1 MSKWFAFIIVGT
13 LVGLLIVHGE
23 VEAVKTGYDIRQLSM
38 RKHELNH
45 RVKTVESE
53 IARLTAYETLEIQ
66 MAKDKN
72 QFIQPAYKQIARV
85 QPEHLKEQVVKSDSQ
100 IVLAKWFVGTARA
113 QD

>member
-1 MSKWFAFIIVGT
+1 MAKWFAFIIVGT

-53 IARLTAYETLEIQ
+53 IARLTAYETLEIH
-66 MAKDKN
+66 MAKEKSLL
-72 QFIQPAYKQIARV
+72 IQPSYKQVARV
-85 QPEHLKEQVVKSDSQ
+85 HPINLETEELKPDTQ
-100 IVLAKWFVGTARA
+100 IAFAKWFVGTARA